1 MSKMFAIGS
10 IPPSILVTAL
20 ALGSVIDLY
29 CPGAVHWAAPF
40 STGLHYY
47 RLLSQDV
54 LGPLTTLAGHEVNL
68 SMPRWT
74 PDALVVYAAST
85 AAFGTVRSNFATALT
100 GSQIFKSP
108 ITSAGWPLAVVS
120 FALHA
125 FFNRGVS
132 RFASEHTAL
141 FVTHCVAVGSV
152 IAMAAC
158 GSHIP
163 LPTGSWA

>member
-40 STGLHYY
+40 STGLDYY
-47 RLLSQDV
+47 GALSRSV
-54 LGPLTTLAGHEVNL
+54 LGPLTTFAGHELNITL
-68 SMPRWT
+68 PRWA

-163 LPTGSWA
+163 LPPGSWA